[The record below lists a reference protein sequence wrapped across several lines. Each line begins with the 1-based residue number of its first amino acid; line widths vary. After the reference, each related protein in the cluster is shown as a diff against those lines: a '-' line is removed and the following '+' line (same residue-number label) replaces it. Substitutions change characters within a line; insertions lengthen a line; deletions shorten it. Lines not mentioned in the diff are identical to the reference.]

1 MVRLIEKAAEA
12 YSKCRFVVTTRP
24 QGKAAIAGFDEVTI
38 DPLEPDAI
46 AGFLDHWCRVLTFES
61 EDRRAKHHGELLEAL
76 RSRPEIRRM
85 AKNPVMLTALA
96 VVHWNETRIPE
107 QRADLY
113 ESVLKWLARSRKER
127 PERPSPDR
135 CLELLQVLALAMQ
148 DQPAGRVVQV
158 DRGWGADVLTSELGS
173 KPAALK
179 FLEEE
184 EGDSGIIVSRG
195 AETRFWHLTF
205 QEHLAARQIAGL
217 TDVEQQKLLFAGGKL
232 YRPEWRE
239 AMLLL
244 AGQLLVKQGRG
255 KVDGLLKAVLDR
267 LGNRPA
273 LADQARCA
281 GLIGAVLRDLEP
293 KQYEFKDERYRASA
307 TRGARRV

>member
-1 MVRLIEKAAEA
+1 MKGRPGPALPDSPKWLVDFLGTQSEEMEWGLPEAFFGERFSKSGAVVLLDGLDEAASRDEREVMVRLIEKAAEA

-173 KPAALK
+173 KP
-179 FLEEE
+179 
-184 EGDSGIIVSRG
+184 
-195 AETRFWHLTF
+195 
-205 QEHLAARQIAGL
+205 
-217 TDVEQQKLLFAGGKL
+217 
-232 YRPEWRE
+232 P
-239 AMLLL
+239 
-244 AGQLLVKQGRG
+244 
-255 KVDGLLKAVLDR
+255 
-267 LGNRPA
+267 P
-273 LADQARCA
+273 
-281 GLIGAVLRDLEP
+281 
-293 KQYEFKDERYRASA
+293 
-307 TRGARRV
+307 